1 MNKRMDRTKINIGT
15 YILQP
20 YARSEAHIKDLADA
34 GVDFV
39 IGMNYDVPALDLFQ
53 KYGVG
58 AIVSGILPGWWGGD
72 GHNAGKMA
80 ASNPLEKYD
89 EAAAKFTDHPAIWGI
104 DTGDE
109 PSALDFPHYG
119 KVVEKTTKLFPNQFA
134 YLNLYPNY
142 ASVAKNTSE
151 ETVNQLGTATYAEHI
166 DKYCEYVGLDY
177 ICYDFY
183 VYSHKNENIDGKL
196 ENLRIVADA
205 CLRTGRSM
213 WYVPQVNSL
222 FPELW
227 ISENM
232 LRFQAYSAMA
242 YGAEV
247 ITWACWTGGWWTN
260 QVLDTD
266 GNKTEQYEKVKKI
279 NHEIKKIGEEY
290 MKYRRVSTHLIGY
303 ADGDLPGLHQDHL
316 DALNTGVFNDFKAD
330 GKIIAGQM
338 VSRAN
343 DGSYALM
350 VCATDDP
357 YDRAPKTLNITF
369 SAYGKKI
376 RAIGGCGEIKVNEL
390 GDHKFS
396 LELPSNAGV
405 LIIAE

>member
-1 MNKRMDRTKINIGT
+1 MNKRLDRTKLNIGT

-80 ASNPLEKYD
+80 ESNPLAKYD
-89 EAAAKFTDHPAIWGI
+89 EAAAKFVDHPAIWGI

-119 KVVEKTTKLFPNQFA
+119 KVVEKTNQLFPNQFA

-205 CLRTGRSM
+205 CLRSGRSM

-242 YGAEV
+242 YGTEV

-290 MKYRRVSTHLIGY
+290 MKYRRVATHLIGY

-316 DALNTGVFNDFKAD
+316 DMLNTGVFTDFKAD

-338 VSRAN
+338 VSREN

-350 VCATDDP
+350 VCAADDP
-357 YDRAPKTLNITF
+357 YDRSPKTLNITF
-369 SAYGKKI
+369 TAFGKKI
-376 RAIGGCGEIKVNEL
+376 RAIGGCGEIQVNAL
-390 GDHKFS
+390 GDDKFS